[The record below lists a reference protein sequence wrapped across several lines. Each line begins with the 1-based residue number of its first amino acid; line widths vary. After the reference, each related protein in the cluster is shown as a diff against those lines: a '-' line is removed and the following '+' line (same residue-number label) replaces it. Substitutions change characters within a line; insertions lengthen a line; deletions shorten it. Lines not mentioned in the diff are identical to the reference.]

1 MPRVLNTRSRAR
13 RADHSA
19 SSVMKNSSVVL
30 AVCLVLLATCS
41 GPTAVFAQRVAGLLE
56 VRGRSLGPAAR
67 ATSRAPV
74 RATPHLTGWHGGLS
88 RPPFPPVRWG
98 GDLTGAL
105 EVARAAGPRS
115 EEHTSELQSRPHLV
129 FRLLLAK

>member
-1 MPRVLNTRSRAR
+1 MPRVLNPRSRAR

-56 VRGRSLGPAAR
+56 VRGLSQGHAHR
-67 ATSRAPV
+67 ATSRAPL
-74 RATPHLTGWHGGLS
+74 RPTPPHTHCLVDTPPTPLLKHLSNHI
-88 RPPFPPVRWG
+88 
-98 GDLTGAL
+98 AL
-105 EVARAAGPRS
+105 
-115 EEHTSELQSRPHLV
+115 
-129 FRLLLAK
+129 